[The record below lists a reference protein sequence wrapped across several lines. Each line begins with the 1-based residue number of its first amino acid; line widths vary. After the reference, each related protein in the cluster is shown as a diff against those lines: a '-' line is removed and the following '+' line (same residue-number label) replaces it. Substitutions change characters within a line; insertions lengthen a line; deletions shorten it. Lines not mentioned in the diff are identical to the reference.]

1 MTEQTIICHIRYSSF
16 ESLLESEQSLISC
29 AIEASK
35 RAYAPYSQFH
45 VGAVARL
52 QNGQIFTGNNQENVA
67 YPSGLCAERV
77 ALFAAHAQCPNIP
90 VMTLAIAAYNA
101 KDSQFHLATPCGAC
115 RQVIA
120 EFQKQSGFPITLLLY
135 SPEKVVIIK
144 DAGELLPLAFDFP
157 Q

>member
-1 MTEQTIICHIRYSSF
+1 MEEINIEIRIRSLHYDELNEEDRRLIEQ
-16 ESLLESEQSLISC
+16 
-29 AIEASK
+29 AKEATQRS
-35 RAYAPYSQFH
+35 YAPYSRFS
-45 VGAVARL
+45 VGAAAL
-52 QNGQIFTGNNQENVA
+52 LANGETVSGSNQENA
-67 YPSGLCAERV
+67 ASPSGLCAERV
-77 ALFAAHAQCPNIP
+77 VLFAAHAQCPNIP

>member
-1 MTEQTIICHIRYSSF
+1 MNKLTISTEVNVYNYEELPPKYKELVDAAKAQT
-16 ESLLESEQSLISC
+16 
-29 AIEASK
+29 AN
-35 RAYAPYSQFH
+35 AYAPYSQFH
-45 VGAVARL
+45 VGAAARL

-77 ALFAAHAQCPNIP
+77 VLFAAHAQCPNIP